1 MTNFKTAKLAA
12 VVSAIALAG
21 AFLVS
26 GISTKSVR
34 VDASSVT
41 AEAASLTDDPI
52 KARAAFNDAVKVFFS
67 ARCSNCHPAGDT
79 PTQGDKMT
87 PHAMGV
93 VRGTD
98 GKGAPEQRCTTCHQE
113 MNLEGE
119 GLPPGA
125 PNWHMPPADH
135 KMPFQGVT
143 AAQLC
148 KNLKDPKTN
157 GGRKSLKEAVHHIE
171 TDPLVMWAWSP
182 GEGRTLPPMNHAD
195 FVAKLNEWIDN
206 GGACPE

>member
-1 MTNFKTAKLAA
+1 MMSFKSLKLSIVVVFLALSFVA
-12 VVSAIALAG
+12 LFTDRGPSIERVSATSNTVESA
-21 AFLVS
+21 
-26 GISTKSVR
+26 SV
-34 VDASSVT
+34 
-41 AEAASLTDDPI
+41 TDDPV

-79 PTQGDKMT
+79 PTQGDKMM
-87 PHAMGV
+87 PHTMGV
-93 VRGTD
+93 IRGTD
-98 GKGAPEQRCTTCHQE
+98 GKGAPEHRCDTCHQE

-135 KMPFQGVT
+135 KMPFQGVS
-143 AAQLC
+143 AAELC
-148 KNLKDPKTN
+148 RNLKDPKTN
-157 GGRKSLKEAVHHIE
+157 GGRKTLKEAVHHVE

-182 GEGRTLPPMNHAD
+182 GEGRTLPPLSHAD
-195 FVAKLNEWIDN
+195 FVAKLNDWINN

>member
-1 MTNFKTAKLAA
+1 MSFKSLKLSIVVVFLALSFVA
-12 VVSAIALAG
+12 LFTDRGPSIERVSATSNTVESA
-21 AFLVS
+21 
-26 GISTKSVR
+26 SV
-34 VDASSVT
+34 
-41 AEAASLTDDPI
+41 TDDPV

-79 PTQGDKMT
+79 PTQGDKMM
-87 PHAMGV
+87 PHTMGV
-93 VRGTD
+93 IRGTD
-98 GKGAPEQRCTTCHQE
+98 GKGAPEHRCDTCHQE

-135 KMPFQGVT
+135 KMPFQGVS
-143 AAQLC
+143 AAELC
-148 KNLKDPKTN
+148 RNLKDPKTN
-157 GGRKSLKEAVHHIE
+157 GGRKTLKEAVHHVE

-182 GEGRTLPPMNHAD
+182 GEGRTLPPLSHAD
-195 FVAKLNEWIDN
+195 FVAKLNDWINN

>member
-1 MTNFKTAKLAA
+1 MMSFRSLKLGTVFLAIVLASIGLLTDRGRGIERVLASDITVGQAA
-12 VVSAIALAG
+12 
-21 AFLVS
+21 
-26 GISTKSVR
+26 
-34 VDASSVT
+34 
-41 AEAASLTDDPI
+41 LTDDPV

-67 ARCSNCHPAGDT
+67 ARCANCHPAGDT

-87 PHAMGV
+87 PHTMGV
-93 VRGTD
+93 IRGTD
-98 GKGAPEQRCTTCHQE
+98 GKGAPEQRCSTCHQE

-143 AAQLC
+143 ASQLC

-157 GGRKSLKEAVHHIE
+157 GGGKTLKEAVHHVE
-171 TDPLVMWAWSP
+171 TDPLVMCAWSP
-182 GEGRTLPPMNHAD
+182 GEGRTLPPLSHAD
-195 FVAKLNEWIDN
+195 FVAKLNEWINN